1 MLSSRLLPAAQQ
13 WSIRP
18 PSVAAWVC
26 YSPYSPWWI
35 TKSLIVYGL
44 TRSTMTTFPRNAF
57 YFQLL
62 THQGIT
68 LVSSETYINSSY
80 TKALFATLQVVK
92 NTITWL
98 FYIQSSMYV
107 LLLQIKSVAYLFWSH
122 SCLPGWYQHLH
133 KPSSG
138 ITSYKR

>member
-1 MLSSRLLPAAQQ
+1 
-13 WSIRP
+13 
-18 PSVAAWVC
+18 
-26 YSPYSPWWI
+26 
-35 TKSLIVYGL
+35 
-44 TRSTMTTFPRNAF
+44 MTTFPRNAF

-107 LLLQIKSVAYLFWSH
+107 LLLQIKSVAYLF
-122 SCLPGWYQHLH
+122 
-133 KPSSG
+133 
-138 ITSYKR
+138 

>member
-1 MLSSRLLPAAQQ
+1 
-13 WSIRP
+13 
-18 PSVAAWVC
+18 
-26 YSPYSPWWI
+26 
-35 TKSLIVYGL
+35 
-44 TRSTMTTFPRNAF
+44 MTTFPRNAF

-98 FYIQSSMYV
+98 FYI
-107 LLLQIKSVAYLFWSH
+107 
-122 SCLPGWYQHLH
+122 
-133 KPSSG
+133 
-138 ITSYKR
+138 